1 MAISECRVMSEALRT
16 LTEREKE
23 TLRLL
28 VAGHD
33 AKSIA
38 RSVGLSVHTVNERL
52 REARRK
58 LRVSSSREAARL
70 LIEAESEIP
79 KPLGDKLFGVATTTG
94 DGEKTGRTD
103 QPRSEG
109 LPSLRP
115 NRQGFPMSV
124 LASAFKSPLRF
135 WLRIGFAASIL
146 WIVLATFLH
155 WATFGREAVGDY
167 MHHLQACQ
175 LSADSFARPCLIRAE
190 HQLDVSRTNVL
201 PMAIAVTLLQLAL
214 LWLVGGVIVMGA
226 RWANR
231 ARRTT
236 DRTAH

>member
-1 MAISECRVMSEALRT
+1 MSEALRT

-38 RSVGLSVHTVNERL
+38 RSLGLSVYTVNERL
-52 REARRK
+52 RDARRK

-70 LIEAESEIP
+70 LIEAEGEIP
-79 KPLGDKLFGVATTTG
+79 KLLGDKRFGVAATTD
-94 DGEKTGRTD
+94 DGETSSHTD
-103 QPRSEG
+103 QPSCETQ
-109 LPSLRP
+109 PSSRL
-115 NRQGFPMSV
+115 NRQGSPMSV
-124 LASAFKSPLRF
+124 LVSARKAPLRF
-135 WLRIGFAASIL
+135 WLRIGFAASML

-155 WATFGREAVGDY
+155 WATFGHEMVSDY
-167 MHHLQACQ
+167 MRHLKGCQ
-175 LSADSFARPCLIRAE
+175 LSANSFARPCLLRAE
-190 HQLDVSRTNVL
+190 HQLDVSRTNAL
-201 PMAIAVTLLQLAL
+201 PVAIAVTLLQLAL

-236 DRTAH
+236 DRTVH